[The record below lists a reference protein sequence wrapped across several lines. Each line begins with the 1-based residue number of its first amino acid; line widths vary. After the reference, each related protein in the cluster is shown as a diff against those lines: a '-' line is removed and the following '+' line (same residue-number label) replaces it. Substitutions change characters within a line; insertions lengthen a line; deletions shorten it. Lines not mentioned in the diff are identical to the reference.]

1 MDFLQNTLEL
11 YLSAAPWL
19 LFGLLLAA
27 LVHAWIPER
36 MIQRWLGGEG
46 FFPVVRAAIVGAPLP
61 LCSCGVIPA
70 ALGIRR
76 SGASRSATVSF
87 LIATPETG
95 VDSVSVTYAL
105 LGPWMA
111 IVRPIAAILTGIVAG
126 ALTLLIPEGRTTLQ
140 PPPGIGIPITSG
152 AEMQTDTGENR
163 GEGCCTATPPADPT
177 TPFLPRLRSALHYA
191 VTDILDGIFGWL
203 LVGLLVAGVV
213 MTLFPPMLL
222 AQWGSGLPAMVVML
236 LAGIPIYIC
245 ATASTPLAA
254 ALLMAG
260 VSPGAVLVFMLSGP
274 ATNLSTLGVVHKEF
288 GRNTVI
294 AYLGGIAISAV
305 GVGLLLDE
313 IATAMGLMEQIR
325 QAEITELFP
334 EWFSALCGILL
345 MGAGIKPLRRLWLH
359 Q

>member
-1 MDFLQNTLEL
+1 MIRMDFIHNTLEL

-19 LFGLLLAA
+19 LLGLFLAA
-27 LVHAWIPER
+27 VVHAWIPEQV
-36 MIQRWLGGEG
+36 IQRWLGGEG
-46 FFPVVRAAIVGAPLP
+46 FLPVVRAAIVGAPLP

-70 ALGIRR
+70 ALGLRR

-105 LGPWMA
+105 LGPLMA

-126 ALTLLIPEGRTTLQ
+126 TLTLLIPEGRTTLRS
-140 PPPGIGIPITSG
+140 PPGIGIPITVETPIASTTQ
-152 AEMQTDTGENR
+152 ESTDSLDTSF
-163 GEGCCTATPPADPT
+163 PS
-177 TPFLPRLRSALHYA
+177 RLNHSIHY
-191 VTDILDGIFGWL
+191 VITDILDGIFGWL
-203 LVGLLVAGVV
+203 LIGLLVAGAV

-222 AQWGSGLPAMVVML
+222 AQWGGGLPAMLVML

-294 AYLGGIAISAV
+294 AYLGGIAITAV
-305 GVGLLLDE
+305 GLGLLLDE

-325 QAEITELFP
+325 QAEIDELFP
-334 EWFSALCGILL
+334 LWFSLLCGLAL
-345 MGAGIKPLRRLWLH
+345 SAVGIRPLRRWWLH
-359 Q
+359 